1 MVETER
7 EQDCVAMGFC
17 LDLCG
22 WENLLDQVQT
32 TKWISPKRKRYR
44 WNKKAAAGKKNKK
57 VAAGKKQK
65 SGSGKNNINK

>member
-44 WNKKAAAGKKNKK
+44 WNKK
-57 VAAGKKQK
+57 VAAGKKTKKWQRK
-65 SGSGKNNINK
+65 K